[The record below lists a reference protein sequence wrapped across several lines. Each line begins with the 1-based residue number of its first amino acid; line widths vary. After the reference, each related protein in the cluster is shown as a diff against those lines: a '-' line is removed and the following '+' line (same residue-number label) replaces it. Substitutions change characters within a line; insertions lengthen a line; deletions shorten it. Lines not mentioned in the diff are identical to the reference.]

1 MRRDTRTSRGY
12 RRGVGLADELSY
24 AFPRPNA
31 LHRSVRS
38 VAASRPG
45 AWLLARTA
53 PAMDRATSGLTRG
66 RTTLSGALSAL
77 PTLVV
82 TTTGRRSGQAREAQ
96 LVGIPAGDGIAVV
109 GTNFGQAH
117 TPAWVLNLEADPRA
131 TAAYRGRTVEV
142 VAREA
147 VDAERLEVL
156 ARAAEVYLG
165 YPRYLRRISGRRVR
179 VIVLERAPAAAS

>member
-1 MRRDTRTSRGY
+1 M
-12 RRGVGLADELSY
+12 GLADDLSY
-24 AFPRPNA
+24 AIPRPNA
-31 LHRSVRS
+31 LHRSVRA

-45 AWLLARTA
+45 AWVLARSA
-53 PAMDRATSGLTRG
+53 PALDRATSRLTRG
-66 RTTLSGALSAL
+66 RTTLSGALSGL

-82 TTTGRRSGQAREAQ
+82 TTTGRRSGQARDAQ
-96 LVGIPAGDGIAVV
+96 LLGIPSGEAIAVV

-131 TAAYRGRTVEV
+131 TVTYRGRTLDV

-147 VDAERLEVL
+147 LEAERVEVL

-165 YPRYLRRISGRRVR
+165 YPRYLRRIAGRRVR
-179 VIVLERAPAAAS
+179 VIVLERASAAAP